1 MSFFTTRI
9 AKYILTFLISMV
21 PVVELRGALPYAY
34 ARELNMWFSILL
46 SVVGNLLPVPFI
58 IIYMRRVFCYIR
70 KHLPKLDGLLTRL
83 EKRIEKKSKTVM
95 KYAFFGLFLLVAIPL
110 PGTGAWTGAMVA
122 TVLDMRLKKAFPAIA
137 LGVVV
142 AAVAV
147 SFATWGVFGY
157 FIN

>member
-1 MSFFTTRI
+1 MSFF
-9 AKYILTFLISMV
+9 ASKFVKYIITFLISMI

-34 ARELNMWFSILL
+34 ACNLNMWFSITL
-46 SVVGNLLPVPFI
+46 SVLGNLLPVPFI
-58 IIYMRRVFCYIR
+58 IIYMRRVLYYIR
-70 KHLPKLDGLLTRL
+70 KHFPKFDGLISRL
-83 EKRIEKKSKTVM
+83 ERRLEKKSKNVM

-137 LGVVV
+137 LGVIV

-147 SFATWGVFGY
+147 SLATWGVVDY
-157 FIN
+157 FVN

>member
-1 MSFFTTRI
+1 MFFTTKLGHYLI
-9 AKYILTFLISMV
+9 TLLISMV

-34 ARELNMWFSILL
+34 TCNLNMWVSILL
-46 SVVGNLLPVPFI
+46 SVLGNLLPVPFI
-58 IIYMRRVFCYIR
+58 VIYMRRILCYIR
-70 KHLPKLDGLLTRL
+70 KHFPKFDGLISRL
-83 EKRIEKKSKTVM
+83 ERRLEKKSKNVM

-137 LGVVV
+137 LGVIV

-147 SFATWGVFGY
+147 SFATWGVVGY
-157 FIN
+157 FVN